1 MRWRQLRSRTNLASR
16 CPVSGAPP
24 GPRLGG
30 TAGAP
35 ARPLSPGHGSPSQGR
50 GSAAL
55 AGGRFVPRSARWAAP
70 RPFCALR
77 ALSPRRKGR
86 APWLGRSGARRP
98 PAAARPR
105 QWAGA
110 APAPAPRLRR
120 SALCAAGGPLLLP
133 PPARRGPCGSGGAR
147 WGRWSPLRV
156 SAGCGLPS
164 LRSGRPCPPPPPRV
178 AQPVPRRAPPGAS
191 ASRLRGR
198 RAPRG
203 GALGAAAP
211 PLFRAR
217 PPRAFCARVR
227 PRPLRCQP
235 GAPLRRRC
243 RSVPLASPPAPSRP
257 PPPLGAEEARDLR
270 PPLRRGRGLP
280 DPAAPRSAR
289 IAHSTARVKVKACAG
304 GDLDTGREISDKRAK
319 RGCRSS
325 CLTASPQAGILILR
339 GPYREARRP
348 SPYVHGRQAS
358 TLKRVGALFLPPGY
372 RRSKNA
378 RCAAIPRER
387 NKTCVILLRWTNRAY
402 TSLVV
407 SSRPTASSQGRSRRS
422 MQTSTPTGCR
432 PNIHRICRS
441 GLYIASGRLQFRQC
455 QLGCICRSRSEAAG
469 QRTRDARPLRRRA
482 AQARWADRRLYRRGW
497 YSDSTP

>member
-1 MRWRQLRSRTNLASR
+1 MSYYQVRGSALRRATRTLPPRRPWRLRAAGVAGARSQKTGGRAAAAPLALRAAGAAPRYPRHRSRHCPLAAPDR
-16 CPVSGAPP
+16 RGRPGAGVSGQRRSAPTRGSERVLRP
-24 GPRLGG
+24 PTRWGNALAAASQPHQPSIAVPRLGG

-133 PPARRGPCGSGGAR
+133 PPARRGPCGSGGSR

-203 GALGAAAP
+203 GRWGRLRRPFSA
-211 PLFRAR
+211 RA
-217 PPRAFCARVR
+217 PRAFCARVR

-235 GAPLRRRC
+235 GALLCCRC

-270 PPLRRGRGLP
+270 HR
-280 DPAAPRSAR
+280 
-289 IAHSTARVKVKACAG
+289 CG
-304 GDLDTGREISDKRAK
+304 GDGGCPILPRPALPALPILRPASRSKRAPVAA
-319 RGCRSS
+319 
-325 CLTASPQAGILILR
+325 LTR
-339 GPYREARRP
+339 
-348 SPYVHGRQAS
+348 
-358 TLKRVGALFLPPGY
+358 
-372 RRSKNA
+372 
-378 RCAAIPRER
+378 AA
-387 NKTCVILLRWTNRAY
+387 K
-402 TSLVV
+402 S
-407 SSRPTASSQGRSRRS
+407 
-422 MQTSTPTGCR
+422 QTSGQ
-432 PNIHRICRS
+432 S
-441 GLYIASGRLQFRQC
+441 G
-455 QLGCICRSRSEAAG
+455 AAG
-469 QRTRDARPLRRRA
+469 RRT
-482 AQARWADRRLYRRGW
+482 
-497 YSDSTP
+497 